1 MLFMQTNR
9 SLEICLIIL
18 KINPTNHSKQSKR
31 KHASGSDNETVSELD
46 KTDKPQQKR
55 SNLPDNGVDN
65 SNQSEN
71 GTVTSNKVVTT
82 AADVHVDS
90 SLPPDV
96 LMVTQLITRLS
107 VDMRAMF
114 DQVNIRIN
122 SLETNLGTENF

>member
-1 MLFMQTNR
+1 MY
-9 SLEICLIIL
+9 
-18 KINPTNHSKQSKR
+18 INSTNHSKQSKR

-55 SNLPDNGVDN
+55 SKLPDNGVDN

-71 GTVTSNKVVTT
+71 GPVTSNKVVTT

-114 DQVNIRIN
+114 DQ
-122 SLETNLGTENF
+122 